1 MIDRIELCDE
11 FIDILK
17 PCTNEASKEYS
28 TKNKLDFSEGGSP
41 IITFQ
46 DATKANLDKLYIS
59 KGLLEKLSESSTDDD
74 DLRRE
79 YGKRLSIY
87 GPIGITAGLVVIS
100 MIVLQLLS
108 K

>member
-17 PCTNEASKEYS
+17 PCTNEVSKEYS

-46 DATKANLDKLYIS
+46 DATEANLDKLYIS

-74 DLRRE
+74 LRRE
-79 YGKRLSIY
+79 YNKRLSIY
-87 GPIGITAGLVVIS
+87 VPIGITAGLMVIS
-100 MIVLQLLS
+100 MVVLQLLS

>member
-46 DATKANLDKLYIS
+46 DVTKANLDKLYIS
-59 KGLLEKLSESSTDDD
+59 KGLLEKLSESSVDDD

-79 YGKRLSIY
+79 YNKRLSIY
-87 GPIGITAGLVVIS
+87 VPIGITAGLVVIS